1 MNFDTISEPLEQRL
15 AEGLARLAALARQTD
30 WKTADSAQLTPT
42 QAEVLRFAASR
53 SEGVRLSAA
62 AAHIGVRN
70 ATASD
75 TVSALERKGL
85 VQKHP
90 DPRDA
95 RAIAIKASES
105 GLKLAQSW
113 PLGFVPVVSAL
124 SGEERELLF
133 GLVVQAIRRLQVRGD
148 IAPQRLCVTCRYFRE
163 NVAPESDE
171 PHFCALVGAPMG
183 TRHLRIDCPEQ
194 EAIA

>member
-1 MNFDTISEPLEQRL
+1 MNFDTISEPLEHRL
-15 AEGLARLAALARQTD
+15 AEALARLAALARQTD

-90 DPRDA
+90 DLRDA

-113 PLGFVPVVSAL
+113 PPAFIPVVSAL
-124 SGEERELLF
+124 TEQERELLF
-133 GLVVQAIRRLQVRGD
+133 GLLVQAIRRLQVRGD

-163 NVAPESDE
+163 DVAPESDE

-194 EAIA
+194 EALA